1 MAEASVAPRASRGA
15 RVVWWIIGSLSG
27 LGLLLAMFLLIGWA
41 LGGRTETQTAVFT
54 GRATRVELNLRSG
67 DVTIRTGADDAVT
80 VQRTLSWVA
89 REPGYQESWRDGVFT
104 ADGGCD
110 GQADLPLCEISYVVW
125 VPRTVE
131 VVART
136 TDGRLIVEDVSG
148 PVDAR
153 SGAGSVEL
161 RALRSQDIQVSTGS
175 GDISARLA
183 VPPARLNA
191 RAEEGS
197 VYIGLPRSG
206 GYQIR
211 ADTDTGLR
219 DIGVSGSADGASVI
233 TAVVRA
239 GDVSIQYE

>member
-1 MAEASVAPRASRGA
+1 MAEASVAPPASRGA
-15 RVVWWIIGSLSG
+15 RVVWWIIGGLSG

-41 LGGRTETQTAVFT
+41 LGGQTEVQTEVFT
-54 GRATRVELNLRSG
+54 GRATRVELSLHSG
-67 DVTIRTGADDAVT
+67 DVTIRAGTDDAVT
-80 VQRTLSWVA
+80 VRRTLSWVA
-89 REPGYQESWRDGVFT
+89 RKPGYQESWRDGVFT

-110 GQADLPLCEISYVVW
+110 GRADLPLCELSYVVW
-125 VPRTVE
+125 VPRAVE
-131 VVART
+131 VRART
-136 TDGRLIVEDVSG
+136 TDGRLIVEGVSG

-161 RALRSQDIQVSTGS
+161 RALRSPDIQVTTGS

-183 VPPARLNA
+183 VPPARLHA
-191 RAEEGS
+191 RAEEGA

-219 DIGVSGSADGASVI
+219 DIRVDSSADGPSAI
-233 TAVVRA
+233 TALVRA